1 MDALLEFAAGP
12 VMMTT
17 PPPDRIEARY
27 ANDKGDIFNVLYWRT
42 RRDGT
47 PTRPDDIYVV
57 RRSTKFDYHFVR
69 FIGDD
74 HDIIIRKVTRRGGE
88 VELVRLTFVEI
99 RIPAP
104 Q

>member
-1 MDALLEFAAGP
+1 MDALLEFAAAGP

-17 PPPDRIEARY
+17 PPLNRIVARY
-27 ANDKGDIFNVLYWRT
+27 ANDKGDIFEVKHWRT
-42 RRDGT
+42 RPDGT

-74 HDIIIRKVTRRGGE
+74 HDVIIRKVTRRSGE
-88 VELVRLTFVEI
+88 VELVRLTFML
-99 RIPAP
+99 ACFYT
-104 Q
+104 